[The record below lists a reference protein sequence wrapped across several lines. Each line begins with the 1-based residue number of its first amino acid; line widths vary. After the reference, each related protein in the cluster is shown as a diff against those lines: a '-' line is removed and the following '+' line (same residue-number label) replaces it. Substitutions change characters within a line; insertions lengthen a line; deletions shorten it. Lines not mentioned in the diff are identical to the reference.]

1 VDWSAVIVGGL
12 AFLGTL
18 AGAYMAN
25 KKQTA
30 IWAYRLEELEKKV
43 DKHNQ
48 VIERTYELESRAD
61 VMDEQI
67 KVANH
72 RIADLEAK
80 K

>member
-1 VDWSAVIVGGL
+1 
-12 AFLGTL
+12 
-18 AGAYMAN
+18 MAN